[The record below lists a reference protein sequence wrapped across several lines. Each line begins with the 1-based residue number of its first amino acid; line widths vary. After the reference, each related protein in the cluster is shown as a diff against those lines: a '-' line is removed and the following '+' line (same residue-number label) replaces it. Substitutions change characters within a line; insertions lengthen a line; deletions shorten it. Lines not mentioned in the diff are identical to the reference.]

1 MNHTQPSGNF
11 GALLSGLIRIMR
23 TRPYNH
29 LWLLLALLLAGQSL
43 LPASALAFVEMR
55 CLNAPA
61 SAPACARVA
70 VPVSG
75 TSFACSQRVSMANC
89 AEMPCCRAR
98 KMLPT
103 PRRAALSAPT
113 CLLSITPAV
122 GERATL
128 APGHARWLLDAAPSL
143 APPASRAAAVVLLS
157 PRSRRSLPAPGLFA
171 RLFSHLHG
179 LRAPPVG

>member
-1 MNHTQPSGNF
+1 
-11 GALLSGLIRIMR
+11 MR

-75 TSFACSQRVSMANC
+75 TSFACSQRVSMAHC
-89 AEMPCCRAR
+89 TEMACCRVNA
-98 KMLPT
+98 M
-103 PRRAALSAPT
+103 PRMSCRAQPVSPRAALSAPT
-113 CLLSITPAV
+113 CLVSVTPAV

-128 APGHARWLLDAAPSL
+128 APGHARGLLDAAPSL